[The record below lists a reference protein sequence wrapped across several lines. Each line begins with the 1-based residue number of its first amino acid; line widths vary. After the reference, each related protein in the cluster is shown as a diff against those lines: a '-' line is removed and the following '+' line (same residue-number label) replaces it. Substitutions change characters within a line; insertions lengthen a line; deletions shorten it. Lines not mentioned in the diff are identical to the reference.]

1 MICTSWAWPNIFDVA
16 RSKVTLYSDTKS
28 ITNRVKLLML
38 SDPTEL
44 YMTPN
49 FGVGLKRFQFQYK
62 NENSIAMI
70 KDALIAQLKLWE
82 PSVIPEDTTV
92 TQGLNYS
99 QVNDG
104 SVATENPN
112 TLNLT
117 VTLRTKYGQTLS
129 FNVTDKDLGES
140 L

>member
-16 RSKVTLYSDTKS
+16 RSKVTLYNGNKS

-38 SDPTEL
+38 TDPTEL

-49 FGVGLKRFQFQYK
+49 FGVGLKRFMFQY
-62 NENSIAMI
+62 NGDNNIAMI
-70 KDALIAQLKLWE
+70 KDALVEQLRLWE
-82 PSVIPEDTTV
+82 PSVVPEDTV
-92 TQGLNYS
+92 VSSGLNYS
-99 QVNDG
+99 QANDG
-104 SVATENPN
+104 SISASNPN

-117 VTLRTKYGQTLS
+117 VTLKTKYGQSLS
-129 FNVTDKDLGES
+129 FNVTDNDLNKS